1 MAHRRRFPHVRLS
14 FFHSEIPLR
23 HLGASASAWVPYL
36 NPYFEGSNSERM
48 KAAMT
53 SKGQITIPIEIR
65 ERLGLEPGQVL
76 DFDEQAAYLKATKVF
91 DAARMDSALG
101 RFRTHLKGKSS
112 SALLDETRGAVALP
126 PEPKPASKP
135 ARRA

>member
-1 MAHRRRFPHVRLS
+1 M
-14 FFHSEIPLR
+14 
-23 HLGASASAWVPYL
+23 

-101 RFRTHLKGKSS
+101 RFRTQLKGKSS